1 MSPKQTILVHLVQH
15 PIEKKNV
22 TIQEVTYCGQTLAQ
36 LKKQFADNQDVAI
49 VLEAEEINQ
58 KDWVLTQVKAGDK
71 IVIGPAIGW
80 PALFGF
86 ATWGSFLWAVAVNLA
101 WIMGISYLG
110 GVLFGQDVQQP
121 KGVSRDESQSFGWNP
136 RTTQQEGIPHPM
148 CFGTNMHHGNVVARW
163 TDVDVSG
170 DELLYMIIDH
180 GRGPIEGKGANIVY
194 LNGQPGGNYPGVTIQ
209 ERLGTLNQTCM
220 TGFEKNKLEYRPQG
234 MIITNADGSVTWT
247 TPNNFFDDI
256 EYTLEFPR
264 GLWHYRDDGDRTTH
278 SVTVKVEIS
287 ERGAETWTT
296 LFNESISASQLAP
309 IYKAYS
315 VQRQGFT
322 CAHGK
327 QYDLKFTKSTADAD
341 ASRNGDELKLRS
353 IREVVDVAFRRPGK
367 ALLGITALA
376 TSRLSGNIDVKW
388 VSNGKLVPVYDGS
401 SWSVEFTRNRAFVD
415 LAIATQPVISGDG
428 GVNPWVIERYEGMN
442 PNRIDLAFIYEW
454 AVWCADDVSNGN
466 GGTEDRMTCDIIVD
480 YQTDVWS
487 LFYEIAQIGRMYPY
501 WQGNVLT
508 GWVDKAVTDV
518 IDLVTFDNTMVRTWK
533 NAYAG
538 SGEMAGNAE
547 VFYQDSLHGY
557 ERKCLPIPNENA
569 GTYTR
574 KVSIEGIGVKGHA
587 LATRVGNHTLNRNK
601 LITNVNSSRM
611 GKDALRYKLGSVVR
625 LSNNIPN
632 WGISYRVV
640 QSTANNTVELD
651 HYPNVSAGDILY
663 IRSYDEINKA
673 VSVDSYTVESVA
685 GNVVTIV
692 ETWEITPAKNNIVAI
707 GVSGSIKTR
716 RIIKMRHTVDN
727 YFDVEFETYN
737 TELFDSDSFEPV
749 YPNPDYVWAQPAANL
764 SESLTRWEAIE
775 LINQMNRPAPNI
787 EIPWI
792 SNCTWTGDDIDTVGW
807 EATDADEPITLRY
820 RGTTYEIS
828 GGDFSTTDE
837 FIYWSPAA
845 TDRFLHTN
853 VAATALAAGMWLV
866 CTNADGVAH
875 AGVPFQLIHAAI
887 ILAGTIRAEQYAQLR
902 NTYVY
907 NSEDSLDA
915 AKPFTIPFRIIPE
928 ADDIVSATLSFRIM
942 PYRAYST
949 GAAAGGGGIETSEP
963 NGAIW
968 GWSTNNA
975 ESGVSIDN
983 TNLGSHG
990 HTPGGHSHDVS
1001 GSTESEDG
1009 TGEHSH
1015 DISQYSCGTSKED
1028 ASIGSTNLGT
1038 HSHSVTEPWPDGHS
1052 HSLDNI
1058 DDHTHDVEFE
1068 AHTHDITYGIFEEA
1082 NAPTIHYHIDDGA
1095 GFGGASGNYT
1105 ADAQDIDISGALTIR
1120 AGTGWKNLRFDTDL
1134 RCRIFAIIELK
1145 LDITA

>member
-1 MSPKQTILVHLVQH
+1 
-15 PIEKKNV
+15 
-22 TIQEVTYCGQTLAQ
+22 
-36 LKKQFADNQDVAI
+36 
-49 VLEAEEINQ
+49 
-58 KDWVLTQVKAGDK
+58 
-71 IVIGPAIGW
+71 
-80 PALFGF
+80 
-86 ATWGSFLWAVAVNLA
+86 
-101 WIMGISYLG
+101 MGISYLG

-136 RTTQQEGIPHPM
+136 RTTQREGIPHPM

-194 LNGQPGGNYPGVTIQ
+194 LNGQPEGNYSGVTIQ

-234 MIITNADGSVTWT
+234 MIITNADGAVTWT

-296 LFNESISASQLAP
+296 LFNESISANQLAP

-401 SWSVEFTRNRAFVD
+401 SWSVEFTRNRAFVG

-685 GNVVTIV
+685 GNVVTIE
-692 ETWEITPAKNNIVAI
+692 ETWDITPAKNNIVAI

-820 RGTTYEIS
+820 RGTTYEIVN
-828 GGDFSTTDE
+828 GDFDTTDE
-837 FIYWSPAA
+837 FIYWSPDA

-949 GAAAGGGGIETSEP
+949 GAAAGGADTSGAGGADVPTSSAGGGFTETSDA
-963 NGAIW
+963 GGQQTSSAGGGQTTSDGGS
-968 GWSTNNA
+968 GWWDATETDYANVNYG
-975 ESGVSIDN
+975 EV
-983 TNLGSHG
+983 
-990 HTPGGHSHDVS
+990 V
-1001 GSTESEDG
+1001 STEDCG
-1009 TGEHSH
+1009 GGNHNH
-1015 DISQYSCGTSKED
+1015 DIPSGED
-1028 ASIGSTNLGT
+1028 MFAGHKHDLELGAHT
-1038 HSHSVTEPWPDGHS
+1038 HTV
-1052 HSLDNI
+1052 
-1058 DDHTHDVEFE
+1058 DDHTHDVDD
-1068 AHTHDITYGIFEEA
+1068 HTHDITVANHTHTVTIEDHTHSTPNHVHGITYGIFEEA

-1095 GFGGASGNYT
+1095 GFGGASGNYA